1 MGKTLFTVL
10 VLSLAALG
18 LGCQR
23 AGEAEAR
30 EAVKALLKIQ
40 AAHQAGVSYMNYQ
53 TLLIEAQAKVNEAS
67 AKMPDGDLKRQMQG
81 AMEAYVDAGKLWE
94 RKVRGHS
101 YLYSEMEPGKTLIPK
116 YRFATESSGLSLGD
130 RMNLD
135 VALEAVLAE
144 GHLRTLSA
152 SKELGD

>member
-1 MGKTLFTVL
+1 MKTRLLTVL
-10 VLSLAALG
+10 TLSLMPLTLA
-18 LGCQR
+18 CQS
-23 AGEAEAR
+23 AGKVEAR
-30 EAVKALLKIQ
+30 EAIKALLKIQ

-53 TLLIEAQAKVNEAS
+53 PLVIEAQAKVNEAS
-67 AKMPDGDLKRQMQG
+67 AKLPDGDLKHQIGG

-101 YLYSEMEPGKTLIPK
+101 YLYSEMEPGQTLIPK
-116 YRFATESSGLSLGD
+116 YRFVTEPHRSSLGD
-130 RMNLD
+130 RMDLD

-152 SKELGD
+152 SESLDK